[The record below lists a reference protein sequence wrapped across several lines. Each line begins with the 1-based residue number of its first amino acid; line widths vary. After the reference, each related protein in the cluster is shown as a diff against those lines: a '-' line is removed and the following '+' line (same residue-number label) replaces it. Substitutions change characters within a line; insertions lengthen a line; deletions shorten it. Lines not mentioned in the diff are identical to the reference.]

1 MPLVFIF
8 LWSPF
13 NFRGDNDIAL
23 LHLSEDAVFS
33 DRIAPACLPSTTTN
47 TFAGEQAIVSGTV
60 QRIIS
65 VTFLNYQ
72 NLFYFLSNTELSSGM
87 GTFISV

>member
-47 TFAGEQAIVSGTV
+47 TYAGEQAIVSGTKNYT
-60 QRIIS
+60 R
-65 VTFLNYQ
+65 VTFLHYQ
-72 NLFYFLSNTELSSGM
+72 NNF
-87 GTFISV
+87 TF